1 MWIFI
6 EVGSFR
12 RYNNPINFLFLNNLI
27 CLWFRFFDGRLILI
41 FFVDSYT
48 LSLIL
53 YFNGFF
59 LCLLAVVACVSCDFA
74 ISVWMKFYT
83 SSMQLA
89 INFAMALAILLQV
102 ESADKLM
109 RLKFIFGLYL
119 FVTKNSEIL
128 IIAEIL
134 ALAANFSIGSNC
146 T

>member
-59 LCLLAVVACVSCDFA
+59 LCLLAVVACVSCDLA

-89 INFAMALAILLQV
+89 INFAMALAIFLQV

-109 RLKFIFGLYL
+109 GLKFIFGLYL